1 MHNTNSFQIK
11 IDEILNI
18 NGIKGNRIKHQT
30 NSLFQFNLNFFMQG
44 IRLKKMTFL
53 ERDPIEPHASMENS
67 RHVGSGVDKSLARSL
82 LFHPMSTWSKSVSS
96 PSQSRCPALFSG
108 SKHKRIQRGSF
119 STPQSPYRQTD
130 LGIKY
135 YPCSESYILGSV
147 STPYSMGR
155 S

>member
-67 RHVGSGVDKSLARSL
+67 CHVGSEVGKSHERSSSFTL
-82 LFHPMSTWSKSVSS
+82 STWSQSVSN
-96 PSQSRCPALFSG
+96 PSRSCCSALFSG
-108 SKHKRIQRGSF
+108 TKHKRIQQGQLLY
-119 STPQSPYRQTD
+119 TLVPCRQPD
-130 LGIKY
+130 LSIKY
-135 YPCSESYILGSV
+135 YPWSESYIRRLSLH
-147 STPYSMGR
+147 PNQR
-155 S
+155 I

>member
-67 RHVGSGVDKSLARSL
+67 CHVGSEVGRSHERSSSFTLCPPGVNRSPIPLGVVVLRSSLGLSIN
-82 LFHPMSTWSKSVSS
+82 T
-96 PSQSRCPALFSG
+96 FSM
-108 SKHKRIQRGSF
+108 GSF
-119 STPQSPYRQTD
+119 STP
-130 LGIKY
+130 
-135 YPCSESYILGSV
+135 
-147 STPYSMGR
+147 
-155 S
+155 